1 MNRFFKL
8 LPVLFICFALIS
20 CKGATVKKDVLA
32 ETAAAEKPG
41 IEETIETVVVQDDE
55 TLLEEDIRTTA
66 AAADEG
72 SAVALL
78 PSSPKDLDEKAA
90 EAGKLYMVH
99 FDFDKYVIKDE
110 YKGRLRENARW
121 LKKNSVV
128 KLSIEGHADE
138 RGENE
143 YNLALGDKRA
153 TSVKR
158 YLKALGVNT
167 STFSTISYGEEKP
180 LDEAGTEEAWAKN
193 RRAEFHIAN

>member
-1 MNRFFKL
+1 
-8 LPVLFICFALIS
+8 V
-20 CKGATVKKDVLA
+20 TA

-41 IEETIETVVVQDDE
+41 IEETVVVQDDE
-55 TLLEEDIRTTA
+55 TLLEEDILATA
-66 AAADEG
+66 TAG
-72 SAVALL
+72 SKVALL
-78 PSSPKDLDEKAA
+78 PSSSKDLDEKAA

-121 LKKNSVV
+121 LKKNSSV
-128 KLSIEGHADE
+128 KLVIEGHADE

-153 TSVKR
+153 MSVTR
-158 YLKALGVNT
+158 YLKALGVDT

-180 LDEAGTEEAWAKN
+180 LDEDSNEAAWAKN

>member
-20 CKGATVKKDVLA
+20 CKGAAVKKDATA
-32 ETAAAEKPG
+32 EMAAERPG
-41 IEETIETVVVQDDE
+41 IEETVVVQDDE
-55 TLLEEDIRTTA
+55 TLLEEDIRTTVA
-66 AAADEG
+66 AKE
-72 SAVALL
+72 SKVALL

-128 KLSIEGHADE
+128 NLVIEGHADE

-167 STFSTISYGEEKP
+167 SRFSTISYGEERP
-180 LDEAGTEEAWAKN
+180 LDEAPTEEAWAKN

>member
-20 CKGATVKKDVLA
+20 CKGATVKKDVTT
-32 ETAAAEKPG
+32 ETAAAEQFG
-41 IEETIETVVVQDDE
+41 IEETVVVQDYE

-66 AAADEG
+66 ATGDQE
-72 SAVALL
+72 SRVALL
-78 PSSPKDLDEKAA
+78 PSSSKDLDEKAA

-128 KLSIEGHADE
+128 NLVIEGHADE

-158 YLKALGVNT
+158 YLKALGVDT
-167 STFSTISYGEEKP
+167 SRLSTISYGEEKP
-180 LDEAGTEEAWAKN
+180 LDEAGTEAAWATN
-193 RRAEFHIAN
+193 RRAEFHITN